1 MIAERYE
8 LVEQIG
14 TGGMAT
20 VWKAKDTLLGRS
32 VAIKRLLPH
41 LATNPEAAER
51 FTREAQAAAG
61 LSHPGIVTVFDT
73 GEDDGGPYIVLELIE
88 GTTLAARL
96 VENGPVDPAAVADIV
111 TQVASALDHAHAM
124 GVVHRDVKP
133 ANMILEPE
141 GRVRLTDFGI
151 AKTFDDPTTVTTT
164 GELVGTIS
172 YMAPE
177 ILQGHPATPSSDLYS
192 LGAVTYELLAGRP
205 PFAAETPAALLEAVR
220 VAKPPSLKGLAPDVM
235 ASAVSVAMAK
245 DPTQRMAS
253 AGAFASSLVGTI
265 TQPME
270 AADQPMASAAGS
282 GSFGGSEDPTL
293 VIDPPPGPPE
303 PVQAGTVPAQR
314 NLWPVLVV
322 LLGLVAVAAIA
333 MSDERDPAAED
344 ATAAGNTIPAVSPTT
359 STTPLTTTAPS
370 TTTTTT
376 TTTTTIVEDSPEG
389 VAAAIGALLNGLEAP
404 QFKPKDVREVD
415 ERLDRVMEAWE
426 NSDDEKLRQEL
437 ERAFEAVNDL
447 DDSAE
452 RDELTELFI
461 HLAELMGFD
470 VQQAEQDD
478 D

>member
-41 LATNPEAAER
+41 LATIPEAAER

-73 GEDDGGPYIVLELIE
+73 GEDEGGPYIVLELIE
-88 GTTLAARL
+88 GTTLAAQL
-96 VENGPVDPAAVADIV
+96 VGNGPGDPTAVADIV
-111 TQVASALDHAHAM
+111 TQLASALDHAHAM

-133 ANMILEPE
+133 ANVILGPE
-141 GRVRLTDFGI
+141 GRVRLADFGI
-151 AKTFDDPTTVTTT
+151 AKTFDDPTTVTAT

-205 PFAAETPAALLEAVR
+205 PFAADSPAALLEAVR
-220 VAKPPSLKGLAPDVM
+220 VATPPSLKGLAPDVM

-245 DPTQRMAS
+245 DPTQRPSS
-253 AGAFASSLVGTI
+253 AGAFASSLMGTV
-265 TQPME
+265 TQSLG
-270 AADQPMASAAGS
+270 AVDQPMASDR
-282 GSFGGSEDPTL
+282 SEDPTL
-293 VIDPPPGPPE
+293 VIASTIRSPE
-303 PVQAGTVPAQR
+303 PVQAGTVPTKR
-314 NLWPVLVV
+314 NAWPVLSV
-322 LLGLVAVAAIA
+322 LLGLLAVAAIA
-333 MSDERDPAAED
+333 MSNERDPAAED
-344 ATAAGNTIPAVSPTT
+344 AAAAGNTIPAASPTT

-376 TTTTTIVEDSPEG
+376 TTTTTIVEDTPEV
-389 VAAAIGALLNGLEAP
+389 VAAEIAALLNGLETP
-404 QFKPKDVREVD
+404 QFRPRDVTEVG
-415 ERLDRVMEAWE
+415 ERLDRVMAAWE
-426 NSDDEKLRQEL
+426 NGDDEKLRREL

-461 HLAELMGFD
+461 RLAELMGFE
-470 VQQAEQDD
+470 VERAEADD
-478 D
+478 DD